1 MLVFWIA
8 IILLFLATL
17 PAAMHLANLRL
28 FLPATRSEPF
38 LKLADHTSV
47 SVLIPARNEA
57 DSIGAAIDSIM
68 QSSGPKFEVI
78 VLDDQ
83 SQDQTS
89 TIVRQKMANDSRL
102 SLLEGIELPSGWNGK
117 QHACWRLAQEAQYDW
132 LLFVDA
138 DVRLAPDAIRRMVA
152 ESLKSNTPLVSGFPF
167 QETNTFSEKLLIP
180 LMHFV
185 LLGYLPIQRMRSS
198 SQPGL
203 AAGCGQLFLA
213 QRAAYFEVD
222 GHRAIQNSRHDGI
235 KLPRAFRGSGY
246 LTDIFDATDIARCRM
261 YHNRREVVQGL
272 LKNATEGIANPKLIG
287 VFSVLLAGSAVL
299 PILFLILSP
308 ILNASLITVSLLSV
322 ATVLSFVPRWL
333 AARRFN
339 QSRLGVLLHPFSV
352 VWFLLL
358 QWQALIRAGLG
369 LRVTWRGRN

>member
-1 MLVFWIA
+1 
-8 IILLFLATL
+8 
-17 PAAMHLANLRL
+17 MHLANLRL
-28 FLPATRSEPF
+28 FLPATQSEPF
-38 LKLADHTSV
+38 LKLADDANV

-57 DSIGAAIDSIM
+57 NSIGAAIDSIM
-68 QSSGPKFEVI
+68 QSHGPNIEVI

-83 SQDQTS
+83 SQDQTAH
-89 TIVRQKMANDSRL
+89 IVRQKLANDSRL
-102 SLLEGIELPSGWNGK
+102 TLLEGIELPNGWNGK
-117 QHACWRLAQEAQYDW
+117 QHACWRLAQAANFDW
-132 LLFVDA
+132 MLFVDA

-152 ESLKSNTPLVSGFPF
+152 ESLKSNTPLVSGFPI
-167 QETNTFSEKLLIP
+167 QETNTFSEQLLIP

-203 AAGCGQLFLA
+203 AAGCGQIFLA
-213 QRAAYFEVD
+213 QREAYFDVD
-222 GHRAIQNSRHDGI
+222 GHRAIQSSRHDGI
-235 KLPRAFRGSGY
+235 KLPRAFREKGY

-287 VFSVLLAGSAVL
+287 IFSVLLAGSAVL

-308 ILNASLITVSLLSV
+308 LLNASLTTVILLSV
-322 ATVLSFVPRWL
+322 STGLSFVPRWL
-333 AARRFN
+333 NARRFN
-339 QSRLGVLLHPFSV
+339 QSRLGVLLHPLSV
-352 VWFLLL
+352 AWFLAL

>member
-8 IILLFLATL
+8 VILLFLATL

-57 DSIGAAIDSIM
+57 GSIGAAIDSIM
-68 QSSGPKFEVI
+68 QSNGPTIEVI

-89 TIVRQKMANDSRL
+89 EIVRQKMACDSRL

-117 QHACWRLAQEAQYDW
+117 QHACWRLAQAAKYDW

-152 ESLKSNTPLVSGFPF
+152 ESLKSNAPLVSGFPF

-213 QRAAYFEVD
+213 QRAAYFDVD
-222 GHRAIQNSRHDGI
+222 GHRAIQSSRHDGI
-235 KLPRAFRGSGY
+235 KLPRAFRESGY

-272 LKNATEGIANPKLIG
+272 LKNATEGIAHPKLIG

-299 PILFLILSP
+299 PIVLLLLSP
-308 ILNASLITVSLLSV
+308 LLNASLITVSLLSV
-322 ATVLSFVPRWL
+322 ASVLSFVPRWL

-339 QSRLGVLLHPFSV
+339 QNRLGVLLHPFSV
-352 VWFLLL
+352 VWFLSL

>member
-1 MLVFWIA
+1 MLIFWIA

-68 QSSGPKFEVI
+68 QSNGPKIEVI

-89 TIVRQKMANDSRL
+89 EIVRQKMSFDSRL
-102 SLLEGIELPSGWNGK
+102 SLVEGIELPSGWNGK
-117 QHACWRLAQEAQYDW
+117 QHACWRLAQEAKYDW

-185 LLGYLPIQRMRSS
+185 LLGYLPIRRMRSS

-213 QRAAYFEVD
+213 QRAAYFDVD
-222 GHRAIQNSRHDGI
+222 GHRAIQSSRHDGI
-235 KLPRAFRGSGY
+235 KLPRAFRESGY

-272 LKNATEGIANPKLIG
+272 LKNATEGIADPKLIG

-299 PILFLILSP
+299 PILLLILSP
-308 ILNASLITVSLLSV
+308 ILKASLITVSLLSV
-322 ATVLSFVPRWL
+322 ASVLSFVPRWL